1 MRNLSIVSLIVLIAL
16 SLSWPAP
23 VSSSLETFLD
33 ETSPRAPFIL
43 ELPELGGAQITAAV
57 AHIPNANL
65 RTLRL
70 RVRKPFADSINYG
83 KIYTTINGESA
94 NTIQDIK
101 AGRDGYIIICDLEIK
116 PRFRLQAGKNVIEI
130 SATDR
135 DKHSYYASYVLLAG
149 GQQSHDG
156 FASEGATFESIPV
169 NGSSDSQ
176 PPEIHMITP
185 NGAVRLLKASET
197 LRVRGTVTDESNVVD
212 EVKINGQPATL
223 STAATGRAL
232 THTPSASNAQQTKRA
247 INFERTITVSAN
259 SFVVIE
265 VKDRAGNLARLT
277 IPVRGREAAVSSQ
290 FTGRKFAVVI
300 GISKYKFHDSG
311 LNDLDYADADARAIR
326 AFLEKPEGGKFAPSD
341 ILYLENE
348 AATSEGV
355 RAALTRFL
363 PKAGPNDLIFLFI
376 AGHGAPDP
384 YAPQKLYFLLHD
396 TKVADMPHTAL
407 PMSDLQEMLDHSV
420 RAERVVVF
428 VDACHSAGLS
438 GAKLVTGRG
447 LEHTENNVFNL
458 YAAKL
463 YRETGRAVLTS
474 SDVNEVSQESP
485 AWGGGHGIFTWSL
498 IEGLSGEADI
508 NNDKIVTAGELFDF
522 VSNRVRLETSFHQN
536 PRALPGLNKDFS
548 LAVVSR

>member
-1 MRNLSIVSLIVLIAL
+1 
-16 SLSWPAP
+16 
-23 VSSSLETFLD
+23 
-33 ETSPRAPFIL
+33 
-43 ELPELGGAQITAAV
+43 
-57 AHIPNANL
+57 
-65 RTLRL
+65 
-70 RVRKPFADSINYG
+70 
-83 KIYTTINGESA
+83 
-94 NTIQDIK
+94 
-101 AGRDGYIIICDLEIK
+101 
-116 PRFRLQAGKNVIEI
+116 
-130 SATDR
+130 
-135 DKHSYYASYVLLAG
+135 
-149 GQQSHDG
+149 
-156 FASEGATFESIPV
+156 
-169 NGSSDSQ
+169 
-176 PPEIHMITP
+176 MITP

-212 EVKINGQPATL
+212 EVKINGQAATL
-223 STAATGRAL
+223 STATTGRSL

-300 GISKYKFHDSG
+300 GVSKYKFHDSG

-498 IEGLSGEADI
+498 IEGLSGEADS
-508 NNDKIVTAGELFDF
+508 NNDKLVTAGELFDF
-522 VSNRVRLETSFHQN
+522 VSNRVRLETSFQQN

-548 LAVVSR
+548 LAVVPR